1 MRRRAHRVLVL
12 AVPAAACGALA
23 VSGSAAVASCAEG
36 SGPDGSHVVFV
47 GTLQEERGG
56 YSRLAVQ
63 EVWVGPDLAAEVWV
77 LTGQE
82 QPPFPFNLFSGVSS
96 SVDADLRRGR
106 RYVIGATRAFGTNAC
121 SIADVTEESTLDEQR
136 PPVTR
141 EPSEAG
147 SEGADP
153 PAGAVELALW
163 GSVAVTAVGALVWAL
178 RRRPGRQSG

>member
-1 MRRRAHRVLVL
+1 MRRRAHRFLVL
-12 AVPAAACGALA
+12 AVPAAVCGALT
-23 VSGSAAVASCAEG
+23 VSGSAAFASCAED

-47 GTLQEERGG
+47 GTLEEERRG

-63 EVWVGPDLAAEVWV
+63 EVWVGPDLAPEVWV

-82 QPPFPFNLFSGVSS
+82 QPPFPFTLFSGVSS
-96 SVDADLRRGR
+96 SVDADLRRGE
-106 RYVIGATRAFGTNAC
+106 RYVVGASEAFSTNAC
-121 SIADVTEESTLDEQR
+121 SIADVSDESTLDEQR

-153 PAGAVELALW
+153 PAGPVEIALW
-163 GSVAVTAVGALVWAL
+163 GAGVVSAVGILVWAL
-178 RRRPGRQSG
+178 CRRRGRQSG